1 MTTEI
6 LIVFCVIIV
15 TAAFFVWGKIRSDIV
30 ALCSLL
36 TLMLFGY
43 FAPEGCEILSVEE
56 ALSGFSSSIVV
67 MMVCLFIVGGAIFQT
82 GLAKKISTYLLT
94 LAGNSQL
101 KLFLLVMLV
110 TGFIGA
116 FVSNT
121 GTVAL
126 LLPIV
131 ISMANG
137 ANADPKRFLMP
148 LAFAGSMGGMLT
160 LIGTPPNLI
169 ISDTLEANGYEPLR
183 FFSFLPTGLIVLTLG
198 IICLWPMSGR
208 LLSKDMGERK
218 RKKNKKKEK
227 TLTQLADEY
236 KISNNL
242 YRAIVRENS
251 PLVNKKLRELNLTK
265 NYNVSVVEIK
275 RHHHRKSFPLP
286 IPVPAA
292 ADEEMVGPESVL
304 CRNDTLYLLGGF
316 ENIRQLAEENLL
328 ELLDAHHPE
337 GESSNLSIEKDLN
350 FRKVGMSELV
360 LMSSSK
366 LINKPVGQ
374 SGFRTLYN
382 INVLGIKRRDKY
394 IIRNVKDVKMQSGDV
409 LLIQG
414 EWEDIAKLENEDS
427 EWVLVGQSLEKAA
440 KIPIDNKAF
449 VAAIIMISMILC
461 MIFNLL
467 PMVATILTASILMI
481 LTGCFRNVESAYK
494 TINWESI
501 FLFAGMI
508 PLSKA
513 MENTGASVFLS
524 ELIVNFAGS
533 QGPLTVLATIYIATS
548 LLTIFISNT
557 ATAILFA
564 PIAMNAALALHIS
577 PYPFLFAVT
586 VAASMC
592 FASPFSTPPNA
603 LVMSAGE
610 YTFADYMKVG
620 LPLQI
625 VFAIVMILVL
635 PLLFPF

>member
-6 LIVFCVIIV
+6 IIVFCVIIV
-15 TAAFFVWGKIRSDIV
+15 TAIFFVWGKIRSDIV
-30 ALCSLL
+30 ALCSLII
-36 TLMLFGY
+36 LMLFGH
-43 FAPEGCEILSVEE
+43 FAPEGSHILSVEE
-56 ALSGFSSSIVV
+56 ALSGFSNNIVI

-94 LAGNSQL
+94 LAGDSQL

-126 LLPIV
+126 MLPIV
-131 ISMANG
+131 VSMANG
-137 ANADPKRFLMP
+137 AHSDPKRFLMP
-148 LAFAGSMGGMLT
+148 LAFASSMGGMLT

-169 ISDTLEANGYEPLR
+169 ISDMLEANGYEPLR
-183 FFSFLPTGLIVLTLG
+183 FFSFLPVGAIALTLG
-198 IICLWPMSGR
+198 IICLWPMSKT
-208 LLSKDMGERK
+208 LLSKEKGE
-218 RKKNKKKEK
+218 KKKKKKEK
-227 TLTQLADEY
+227 TLIQLANEY

-242 YRAIVRENS
+242 YRATVKEGSAFAGKNLRTLGIT
-251 PLVNKKLRELNLTK
+251 KK
-265 NYNVSVVEIK
+265 YNVSVVEII
-275 RHHHRKSFPLP
+275 HANQRKGFPLSSSSS
-286 IPVPAA
+286 IP
-292 ADEEMVGPESVL
+292 DEVVGPDSVL
-304 CRNDTLYLLGGF
+304 HENDTIYLLGHF
-316 ENIRQLAEENLL
+316 ENIQQMARENRLKMLDSHHL
-328 ELLDAHHPE
+328 EGD
-337 GESSNLSIEKDLN
+337 SSPAGKVLN
-350 FRKVGMSELV
+350 FQKVGISELV

-366 LINKPVGQ
+366 LINKPVSE

-382 INVLGIKRRDKY
+382 VNILGIKRQDKY
-394 IIRNVKDVKMQSGDV
+394 MIQNVKDVKMHSGDV

-427 EWVLVGQSLEKAA
+427 EWVLVGKSLEKAA
-440 KIPIDNKAF
+440 KVPIDNKAP
-449 VAAIIMISMILC
+449 VAAVIMILMILC
-461 MIFNLL
+461 MVFNWL
-467 PMVATILTASILMI
+467 PMVTAVMIASILMI
-481 LTGCFRNVESAYK
+481 LTGCFRNVEAAYK

-513 MENTGASVFLS
+513 MENTGASVYIS
-524 ELIVNFAGS
+524 ELIVNFVGS
-533 QGPLTVLATIYIATS
+533 QGPVPVLATIYLATS
-548 LLTIFISNT
+548 ILTIFISNT

-564 PIAMNAALALHIS
+564 PIAIKAAITLGVN
-577 PYPFLFAVT
+577 PYPFLFAVS

-610 YTFADYMKVG
+610 YKFTDYIKVG

-625 VFAIVMILVL
+625 IFAIVMILVL
-635 PLLFPF
+635 PLIFPF